1 MKTMF
6 PARMFRKR
14 RDARGAGRE
23 ELTPGRSRHSAAL
36 PALGLVVALA
46 ACTGTLDKHAN
57 APALYWPTP
66 PETPRFAFDT
76 ALRNPSDIV
85 ENNEANRFRR
95 LVAGDADPQP
105 AFEKPFGVAA
115 RRGRIYVTDTVTR
128 SVAVFD
134 VPRRRFFRLGLRAPG
149 TLLKPVGIA
158 LDGKMRVY
166 VADVSARKV
175 SVYDGLGLFLREI
188 GNAADLERPTGVAVE
203 NSGERVYVVDR
214 GGNESLNHRVVA
226 YDGTGRKLFV
236 IGTRGSAEGE
246 FNVPVQAA
254 VTPDGTLYVLDSG
267 NFRIQAF
274 DRDGRFLR
282 AWGKAGSEFGDFARP
297 RGIAVDGEGNIYVT
311 DAAFGN
317 FQIFNPAGQLLLPV
331 GRHDDSDKPGRYALP
346 GGIAV
351 DETGRVYVVDQY
363 FRKVEVIRRLSEEE
377 GEHIAH
383 AHR

>member
-1 MKTMF
+1 MF
-6 PARMFRKR
+6 PVRIFRKR
-14 RDARGAGRE
+14 RNAENAVRE
-23 ELTPGRSRHSAAL
+23 ALNPKRLRHSATL
-36 PALGLVVALA
+36 LALGLAVALG
-46 ACTGTLDKHAN
+46 ACTGTLDRHAD

-66 PETPRFAFDT
+66 PETPRFAFET
-76 ALRNPSDIV
+76 ALRNPSDLV
-85 ENNEANRFRR
+85 ENNEADRFRR
-95 LVAGDADPQP
+95 LVAGDADPRP

-134 VPRRRFFRLGLRAPG
+134 VPRRRFFHMGLRPPG

-175 SVYDGLGLFLREI
+175 VVYDSLGLYLREI
-188 GNAADLERPTGVAVE
+188 GGEADLERPTGVAVDAA
-203 NSGERVYVVDR
+203 GERVYVVDR
-214 GGNESLNHRVVA
+214 SSNESLNHRVVA

-236 IGTRGSAEGE
+236 IGTRGSAEGR

-254 VTPDGTLYVLDSG
+254 VAPDGTLYVLDSG
-267 NFRIQAF
+267 NFRVQAF

-282 AWGKAGSEFGDFARP
+282 TWGKAGSEFGDFARP

-311 DAAFGN
+311 DAGYGN
-317 FQIFNPAGQLLLPV
+317 FQVFNPAGQLLLPV
-331 GRHDDSDKPGRYALP
+331 GRRGDSDKPGRYALP

-363 FRKVEVIRRLSEEE
+363 FRKVEVIRRLSAEE
-377 GEHIAH
+377 GERVVRA
-383 AHR
+383 RR

>member
-1 MKTMF
+1 MTELSEEL
-6 PARMFRKR
+6 R
-14 RDARGAGRE
+14 RAGRE
-23 ELTPGRSRHSAAL
+23 DIYPKRLRHSVTL
-36 PALGLVVALA
+36 LALGLVVALG

-57 APALYWPTP
+57 APALYWPAP
-66 PETPRFAFDT
+66 PETPRFAFET
-76 ALRNPSDIV
+76 ALRSAADIV

-115 RRGRIYVTDTVTR
+115 RGGRIYVTDTVTR

-134 VPRRRFFRLGLRAPG
+134 VARRKFFHLGLRSPG

-175 SVYDGLGLFLREI
+175 SVYDSLGLFLREI
-188 GNAADLERPTGVAVE
+188 GNAADLEHPTGVAVE

-214 GGNESLNHRVVA
+214 GSNESLNHRVVV

-236 IGTRGSAEGE
+236 IGTRGSAEGQ

-254 VTPDGTLYVLDSG
+254 VAPDGTLYVLDSG
-267 NFRIQAF
+267 NFRVQAF

-282 AWGKAGSEFGDFARP
+282 AWGKAGSEFGNFARP
-297 RGIAVDGEGNIYVT
+297 RGIAVDGEGNVYVT
-311 DAAFGN
+311 DALYGN
-317 FQIFNPAGQLLLPV
+317 FQVFNPAGQLLLPV
-331 GRHDDSDKPGRYALP
+331 GRHGNSDKPGRYTLP

-363 FRKVEVIRRLSEEE
+363 FRKVEVIRRLSTEE
-377 GEHIAH
+377 GEHIAR
-383 AHR
+383 ARR